1 MADFRPCIIMPVYN
15 HGVSAGHT
23 VNKLLD
29 LGLRI
34 FLIDDGSTI
43 EVSALDDAST
53 ASEVELLRHDKNLG
67 KGSAV
72 ITGLRAA
79 QAAGFS
85 HALQIDADGQHAVE
99 DIPKF
104 LVRGETETNA
114 VFCGRPVFDDTV
126 PLGRLVGRYMTHVWV
141 WIETLS
147 FEIQDS
153 MCGFRLYPLAETI
166 PILNHKRLGQGMD
179 FDTEV
184 LVRLSWAG
192 VSICFIPTKVVYPE
206 GGRSN
211 FRLLADN
218 WLITKMHTRLFL
230 GMLLR
235 LPRLF
240 WNKPVRRI

>member
-1 MADFRPCIIMPVYN
+1 MADFHPCIIMPVYN
-15 HGVSAGHT
+15 HGVSARHMVT
-23 VNKLLD
+23 ELLD
-29 LGLRI
+29 LGLPL
-34 FLIDDGSTI
+34 FLIDDGSAV

-53 ASEVELLRHDKNLG
+53 DPQVELLRHDRNLG

-79 QAAGFS
+79 QDAGFS
-85 HALQIDADGQHAVE
+85 HALQIDADGQHTVE

-104 LVRGETETNA
+104 LVGGKTETSA

-126 PLGRLVGRYMTHVWV
+126 PLGRLVGRYITHVWV

-166 PILNHKRLGQGMD
+166 PILNHSQLGRGMD

-184 LVRLSWAG
+184 LVRLSWSG
-192 VSICFIPTKVVYPE
+192 VPIYFIPTKVVYPE

-218 WLITKMHTRLFL
+218 WLITKMHTRLFF

-235 LPRLF
+235 LPRLLL
-240 WNKPVRRI
+240 NKPVRRI